1 MLFMGLAFMW
11 FLVAAYAIADLGLC
25 KSRHQYTLYVP
36 HTRAENTKKVCA
48 TNADHIHR
56 TWWAVVFPIVTLNT
70 AMIQLAK
77 SMDSPAF
84 RVLATALFVCL
95 LIAYLINL
103 TSTIWSIFKG
113 DIFFPSV
120 ESLTKHKEVHDTQ
133 HDTDRSDG
141 PLLV

>member
-1 MLFMGLAFMW
+1 M
-11 FLVAAYAIADLGLC
+11 
-25 KSRHQYTLYVP
+25 
-36 HTRAENTKKVCA
+36 
-48 TNADHIHR
+48 
-56 TWWAVVFPIVTLNT
+56 VFPIVTLDT

-95 LIAYLINL
+95 LIAYMINWTL
-103 TSTIWSIFKG
+103 TIWSFFNG
-113 DIFFPSV
+113 DIFFPLV
-120 ESLTKHKEVHDTQ
+120 DNVTKGDEAHDTQHDIQ

>member
-1 MLFMGLAFMW
+1 M
-11 FLVAAYAIADLGLC
+11 
-25 KSRHQYTLYVP
+25 
-36 HTRAENTKKVCA
+36 
-48 TNADHIHR
+48 
-56 TWWAVVFPIVTLNT
+56 VFPVITLDT

-77 SMDSPAF
+77 SMNSPAF

-95 LIAYLINL
+95 LIACLINL
-103 TSTIWSIFKG
+103 TLTIRSISKG

-120 ESLTKHKEVHDTQ
+120 ESLTKRKEVHDTQ

>member
-1 MLFMGLAFMW
+1 M
-11 FLVAAYAIADLGLC
+11 
-25 KSRHQYTLYVP
+25 
-36 HTRAENTKKVCA
+36 
-48 TNADHIHR
+48 
-56 TWWAVVFPIVTLNT
+56 VFPIVTLDT

-95 LIAYLINL
+95 LIAYLMNWTL
-103 TSTIWSIFKG
+103 TIWSIFSG

-120 ESLTKHKEVHDTQ
+120 DSLIKSDGMPDTQ
-133 HDTDRSDG
+133 NDTDRSDG